1 MKKLFNR
8 ITEKQARVLTLCL
21 LGAAAV
27 LLGAALWLNLRAGG
41 SGTTLTTYAMGSYIQ
56 QTVYGAGAE
65 EAAQQA
71 SSAVTELENLIS
83 WRVEDSDIATLNQEA
98 GGEFQDI
105 DPQTWDILNT
115 ALQVCQA
122 SGGAFDITIAPISWL
137 WDFDDEPHLPQA
149 STIESLLLAVDY
161 TQLSLQ
167 EDGTAALRSSS
178 SALDLGAALQT
189 QDTALD
195 LGAVGKGAACD
206 AAVAAYQEAGVERAV
221 VSVGGS
227 VGVYGEKPFGQKWQ
241 VSVRNPDTDGALGVL
256 SVSSGFLS
264 TSGSYE
270 KQFTEDG
277 VTYHHILDPDTGYPA
292 ESGLLSVTVWSSSGA
307 LSDALST
314 ACFVLGLE
322 DSLPLLEQ
330 FDSQALFITQ
340 ERQIYLTSGLEDA
353 FTLSSGDYTL
363 AGTV

>member
-21 LGAAAV
+21 LGAAVA

-56 QTVYGAGAE
+56 QTVYGTGAE

-105 DPQTWDILNT
+105 EPQTWDILNT

-137 WDFDDEPHLPQA
+137 WDFDENPRLPQA
-149 STIESLLLAVDY
+149 ETIEALLPAVNYENVSLL
-161 TQLSLQ
+161 
-167 EDGTAALRSSS
+167 EDGTAAL
-178 SALDLGAALQT
+178 QT
-189 QDTALD
+189 HSTALD

-206 AAVAAYQEAGVERAV
+206 AAVAAYEESGVNRAV

-227 VGVYGEKPFGQKWQ
+227 VGVYGEKPGGQPWTIAL
-241 VSVRNPDTDGALGVL
+241 RDPDTEGSLGTL
-256 SVSSGFLS
+256 SLASGFLS

-277 VTYHHILDPDTGYPA
+277 VTYHHLLDPDTGYPA
-292 ESGLLSVTVWSSSGA
+292 ESGLLSVTVWSGSGT

-322 DSLPLLEQ
+322 DSLPVLEQ
-330 FDSQALFITQ
+330 FDSEAVFIT
-340 ERQIYLTSGLEDA
+340 EDHQIYVTEGLADA
-353 FTLSSGDYTL
+353 FSLTGEGYTL

>member
-21 LGAAAV
+21 LGAAVV

-83 WRVEDSDIATLNQEA
+83 WRVEDSDIATLNQET

-137 WDFDDEPHLPQA
+137 WDFDENPRLPQA
-149 STIESLLLAVDY
+149 EAIEALLPAVNYENVSLL
-161 TQLSLQ
+161 
-167 EDGTAALRSSS
+167 EDGTAAL
-178 SALDLGAALQT
+178 QT
-189 QDTALD
+189 HSTALD

-206 AAVAAYQEAGVERAV
+206 AAVAAYEESGVNRAV

-227 VGVYGEKPFGQKWQ
+227 VGVYGEKPGGQPWTIAL
-241 VSVRNPDTDGALGVL
+241 RDPDTEGSLGTL
-256 SVSSGFLS
+256 SLASGFLS

-277 VTYHHILDPDTGYPA
+277 VTYHHLLDPDTGYPA
-292 ESGLLSVTVWSSSGA
+292 ESGLLSVTVWSGSGT

-314 ACFVLGLE
+314 TCFVLGLE
-322 DSLPLLEQ
+322 DSLPVLEQ
-330 FDSQALFITQ
+330 FDSEAVFIT
-340 ERQIYLTSGLEDA
+340 EDHQIYVTEGLADA
-353 FTLSSGDYTL
+353 FSLTGEGYTL

>member
-27 LLGAALWLNLRAGG
+27 LLGAALWLNLRARG

-115 ALQVCQA
+115 TLQVCQA

-137 WDFDDEPHLPQA
+137 WDFDEEPHLPQA
-149 STIESLLLAVDY
+149 STIESLLPAVDY

-167 EDGTAALRSSS
+167 EDGTAALQSSS
-178 SALDLGAALQT
+178 S
-189 QDTALD
+189 ALD

-277 VTYHHILDPDTGYPA
+277 VTYHHLLDPSTGYPA
-292 ESGLLSVTVWSSSGA
+292 DSGLLSVTVWSSSGA

-314 ACFVLGLE
+314 ACFVLGIE

>member
-21 LGAAAV
+21 LGAAVV

-137 WDFDDEPHLPQA
+137 WDFDEEPRLPQA
-149 STIESLLLAVDY
+149 STIESLLPAVDY

-167 EDGTAALRSSS
+167 EDGTAALRSS
-178 SALDLGAALQT
+178 
-189 QDTALD
+189 
-195 LGAVGKGAACD
+195 
-206 AAVAAYQEAGVERAV
+206 
-221 VSVGGS
+221 
-227 VGVYGEKPFGQKWQ
+227 F
-241 VSVRNPDTDGALGVL
+241 RNPDTDGALGVL

-277 VTYHHILDPDTGYPA
+277 VTYHHLLDPSTGYPA
-292 ESGLLSVTVWSSSGA
+292 DSGLLSVTVWSSSGA

-314 ACFVLGLE
+314 ACFVLGIE

>member
-41 SGTTLTTYAMGSYIQ
+41 GGTTLTTYAMGSYVQ
-56 QTVYGAGAE
+56 QTVYGGDE
-65 EAAQQA
+65 EGAAQA
-71 SSAVTELENLIS
+71 ANTAITELEDLIS
-83 WRVEDSDIATLNQEA
+83 WRVEGSDVEQLNQAA
-98 GGEFQDI
+98 GTDFLEI
-105 DPQTWDILNT
+105 DQRTWNVLRTSLD
-115 ALQVCQA
+115 VCQA

-137 WDFDDEPHLPQA
+137 WDFDENPRLPQA
-149 STIESLLLAVDY
+149 EAIEALLPAVNYEDVSLL
-161 TQLSLQ
+161 
-167 EDGTAALRSSS
+167 EDGTAAL
-178 SALDLGAALQT
+178 QT
-189 QDTALD
+189 HSTALD

-206 AAVAAYQEAGVERAV
+206 AAVAAYEESGVNRAV

-227 VGVYGEKPFGQKWQ
+227 VGVYGEKPGGQPWTIAL
-241 VSVRNPDTDGALGVL
+241 RDPDTEGSLGTL
-256 SVSSGFLS
+256 SLASGFLS

-277 VTYHHILDPDTGYPA
+277 VTYHHLLDPDTGYPA
-292 ESGLLSVTVWSSSGA
+292 ESGLLSVTVWSGSGT

-322 DSLPLLEQ
+322 DSLPVLEQ
-330 FDSQALFITQ
+330 FDSEAVFIT
-340 ERQIYLTSGLEDA
+340 EDHQIYVTEGLADA
-353 FTLSSGDYTL
+353 FSLTGEGYTL

>member
-1 MKKLFNR
+1 M
-8 ITEKQARVLTLCL
+8 
-21 LGAAAV
+21 

-149 STIESLLLAVDY
+149 STIESLLPAVDY

-178 SALDLGAALQT
+178 SALDLAPWARRRLRRRRGRLPRGRRGAGRGLRG
-189 QDTALD
+189 
-195 LGAVGKGAACD
+195 GA
-206 AAVAAYQEAGVERAV
+206 
-221 VSVGGS
+221 
-227 VGVYGEKPFGQKWQ
+227 
-241 VSVRNPDTDGALGVL
+241 
-256 SVSSGFLS
+256 
-264 TSGSYE
+264 
-270 KQFTEDG
+270 
-277 VTYHHILDPDTGYPA
+277 
-292 ESGLLSVTVWSSSGA
+292 
-307 LSDALST
+307 
-314 ACFVLGLE
+314 
-322 DSLPLLEQ
+322 
-330 FDSQALFITQ
+330 
-340 ERQIYLTSGLEDA
+340 
-353 FTLSSGDYTL
+353 
-363 AGTV
+363 

>member
-8 ITEKQARVLTLCL
+8 ITEKQARVLALCL
-21 LGAAAV
+21 LGAAVV
-27 LLGAALWLNLRAGG
+27 LLGAALWLNLGAGG
-41 SGTTLTTYAMGSYIQ
+41 GGTTLTTYAMGSYIQ

-83 WRVEDSDIATLNQEA
+83 WRVEDSDIAALNQEA

-105 DPQTWDILNT
+105 APQTWDIFNT

-137 WDFDDEPHLPQA
+137 WDFDENPRLPQA
-149 STIESLLLAVDY
+149 ETIEALLPAVNYEDVSLL
-161 TQLSLQ
+161 
-167 EDGTAALRSSS
+167 EDGTAAL
-178 SALDLGAALQT
+178 QT
-189 QDTALD
+189 HSTALD

-206 AAVAAYQEAGVERAV
+206 AAVDAYEEAGINRAV

-227 VGVYGEKPFGQKWQ
+227 VGVYGEKPGGQPWTIAL
-241 VSVRNPDTDGALGVL
+241 RDPDTEGSLGTL
-256 SVSSGFLS
+256 SLASGFLS

-277 VTYHHILDPDTGYPA
+277 VTYHHLLDPSTGYPA
-292 ESGLLSVTVWSSSGA
+292 DSGLLSVTVWSSSGA

>member
-137 WDFDDEPHLPQA
+137 WDFDEDPHLPQQ
-149 STIESLLLAVDY
+149 STIESLLPAVDY
-161 TQLSLQ
+161 TQLSLK
-167 EDGTAALRSSS
+167 EDGTAALRSHSA
-178 SALDLGAALQT
+178 ALDLGS
-189 QDTALD
+189 
-195 LGAVGKGAACD
+195 VGKGAACD
-206 AAVAAYQEAGVERAV
+206 AAVAAYKEAGADRAV
-221 VSVGGS
+221 VAVGGS
-227 VGVYGEKPFGQKWQ
+227 VGVWGEKPFGQLWNIA
-241 VSVRNPDTDGALGVL
+241 VRDPDSEGSLGTL
-256 SVSSGFLS
+256 SVPSGFLS

-270 KQFTEDG
+270 KQFEEDG
-277 VTYHHILDPDTGYPA
+277 VTYHHILDPETGYPA
-292 ESGLLSVTVWSSSGA
+292 ESGLVGVTIWSGSGV

-314 ACFVLGLE
+314 ACFVLGME
-322 DSLPLLEQ
+322 ESLPLLEQ
-330 FDSQALFITQ
+330 FGCGAVFLTEDH
-340 ERQIYLTSGLEDA
+340 QIYVTENLADA
-353 FTLSSGDYTL
+353 FHLDSDNYTL
-363 AGTV
+363 AGVV

>member
-21 LGAAAV
+21 LGAAVV

-65 EAAQQA
+65 EAAQHA

-98 GGEFQDI
+98 GGELQDI
-105 DPQTWDILNT
+105 NPQTWDILNT

-137 WDFDDEPHLPQA
+137 WDFDENPRLPQA
-149 STIESLLLAVDY
+149 ETIEALLPAVNYENVSLL
-161 TQLSLQ
+161 
-167 EDGTAALRSSS
+167 EDGTAAL
-178 SALDLGAALQT
+178 QT
-189 QDTALD
+189 HSTALD

-206 AAVAAYQEAGVERAV
+206 AAVAAYEESGVNRAV

-227 VGVYGEKPFGQKWQ
+227 VGVYGEKPGGQPWTIAL
-241 VSVRNPDTDGALGVL
+241 RDPDTEGSLGTL
-256 SVSSGFLS
+256 SLASGFLS

-277 VTYHHILDPDTGYPA
+277 VTYHHLLDPDTGYPA
-292 ESGLLSVTVWSSSGA
+292 ESGLLSVTVWSGSGT

-322 DSLPLLEQ
+322 DSLPVLEQ
-330 FDSQALFITQ
+330 FDSEAVFIT
-340 ERQIYLTSGLEDA
+340 EDHQIYVTEGLADA
-353 FTLSSGDYTL
+353 FSLTGEGYTL

>member
-1 MKKLFNR
+1 MRQWF
-8 ITEKQARVLTLCL
+8 ARLSERTARRLTLCL
-21 LGAAAV
+21 LLAAAL

-41 SGTTLTTYAMGSYIQ
+41 GGYTLTTYAMGSYVQ
-56 QTVYGAGAE
+56 QTVYGSGRE
-65 EAAQQA
+65 DAAQAA

-83 WRVEDSDIATLNQEA
+83 WRVEDSDTARLNQAA
-98 GGEFQDI
+98 GTEFLEI

-115 ALQVCQA
+115 SLQVCQA

-137 WDFDDEPHLPQA
+137 WNFDEDPHLPQD
-149 STIESLLLAVDY
+149 STIQSLLPAVNWENV
-161 TQLSLQ
+161 SLLD
-167 EDGTAALRSSS
+167 DGT
-178 SALDLGAALQT
+178 AALQT

-206 AAVAAYQEAGVERAV
+206 AAVASYKESGVDRAV

-227 VGVYGEKPFGQKWQ
+227 VGLYGEKPWGQLWQ
-241 VSVRNPDTDGALGVL
+241 VSVRNPDTEGSLGVL
-256 SVSSGFLS
+256 SLSGGFLS

-314 ACFVLGLE
+314 ACFVLGME
-322 DSLPLLEQ
+322 DSLPVLEQ
-330 FDSQALFITQ
+330 FDSGAVFIAQ
-340 ERQIYLTSGLEDA
+340 DHQIYVTENLEGAFSLTAEGYS
-353 FTLSSGDYTL
+353 L
-363 AGTV
+363 AGTL

>member
-21 LGAAAV
+21 LGAAVV
-27 LLGAALWLNLRAGG
+27 LLGAALWLNLGAGG
-41 SGTTLTTYAMGSYIQ
+41 GGTTLTTYAMGSYIQ

-65 EAAQQA
+65 EAARQA

-83 WRVEDSDIATLNQEA
+83 WRVEDSDIAALNQEA

-137 WDFDDEPHLPQA
+137 WDFDEEPHLPQA
-149 STIESLLLAVDY
+149 STIESLLPAVDY

-167 EDGTAALRSSS
+167 ENGTAALRSSS
-178 SALDLGAALQT
+178 S
-189 QDTALD
+189 ALD

-277 VTYHHILDPDTGYPA
+277 VTYHHLLDPSTGYPA
-292 ESGLLSVTVWSSSGA
+292 DSGLLSVTVWSSSGA

-314 ACFVLGLE
+314 ACFVLGIE

>member
-1 MKKLFNR
+1 M
-8 ITEKQARVLTLCL
+8 
-21 LGAAAV
+21 
-27 LLGAALWLNLRAGG
+27 
-41 SGTTLTTYAMGSYIQ
+41 
-56 QTVYGAGAE
+56 
-65 EAAQQA
+65 
-71 SSAVTELENLIS
+71 
-83 WRVEDSDIATLNQEA
+83 
-98 GGEFQDI
+98 
-105 DPQTWDILNT
+105 
-115 ALQVCQA
+115 QVCQA

-137 WDFDDEPHLPQA
+137 WDFDEEPHLPQA
-149 STIESLLLAVDY
+149 STIESLLPAVDY

-178 SALDLGAALQT
+178 S
-189 QDTALD
+189 ALD

-277 VTYHHILDPDTGYPA
+277 VTYHHLLDPSTGYPA
-292 ESGLLSVTVWSSSGA
+292 DSGLLSVTVWSSSGA

-353 FTLSSGDYTL
+353 FTLSSGDYIL

>member
-41 SGTTLTTYAMGSYIQ
+41 GGTTLTTYAMGSYIQ

-137 WDFDDEPHLPQA
+137 WDFDENPRLPQA
-149 STIESLLLAVDY
+149 ETIEALLPAVNYENVSLL
-161 TQLSLQ
+161 
-167 EDGTAALRSSS
+167 EDGTAAL
-178 SALDLGAALQT
+178 QT
-189 QDTALD
+189 HSTALD

-206 AAVAAYQEAGVERAV
+206 AAVDAYEEAGINRAV

-227 VGVYGEKPFGQKWQ
+227 VGVYGEKPGGQPWTIAL
-241 VSVRNPDTDGALGVL
+241 RDPDTEGSLGTL
-256 SVSSGFLS
+256 SLASGFLS

-277 VTYHHILDPDTGYPA
+277 VTYHHLLDPDTGYPA
-292 ESGLLSVTVWSSSGA
+292 ESGLLSVTVWSGSGT

-322 DSLPLLEQ
+322 DSLPVLEQ
-330 FDSQALFITQ
+330 FDSEAVFIT
-340 ERQIYLTSGLEDA
+340 EDHQIYVTEGLADA
-353 FTLSSGDYTL
+353 FSLTGEGYTL

>member
-21 LGAAAV
+21 LGAAVV

-137 WDFDDEPHLPQA
+137 WDFDEEPHLPSRA
-149 STIESLLLAVDY
+149 CCPRWITPSSPCKR
-161 TQLSLQ
+161 
-167 EDGTAALRSSS
+167 TAPPPCSPAPPPWIWAPWARAPPATPPWPPTKRPAWSGPWSPW
-178 SALDLGAALQT
+178 GAA
-189 QDTALD
+189 
-195 LGAVGKGAACD
+195 
-206 AAVAAYQEAGVERAV
+206 
-221 VSVGGS
+221 
-227 VGVYGEKPFGQKWQ
+227 
-241 VSVRNPDTDGALGVL
+241 
-256 SVSSGFLS
+256 
-264 TSGSYE
+264 
-270 KQFTEDG
+270 
-277 VTYHHILDPDTGYPA
+277 
-292 ESGLLSVTVWSSSGA
+292 
-307 LSDALST
+307 
-314 ACFVLGLE
+314 
-322 DSLPLLEQ
+322 
-330 FDSQALFITQ
+330 
-340 ERQIYLTSGLEDA
+340 
-353 FTLSSGDYTL
+353 
-363 AGTV
+363 

>member
-1 MKKLFNR
+1 M
-8 ITEKQARVLTLCL
+8 
-21 LGAAAV
+21 
-27 LLGAALWLNLRAGG
+27 
-41 SGTTLTTYAMGSYIQ
+41 
-56 QTVYGAGAE
+56 
-65 EAAQQA
+65 
-71 SSAVTELENLIS
+71 
-83 WRVEDSDIATLNQEA
+83 
-98 GGEFQDI
+98 
-105 DPQTWDILNT
+105 
-115 ALQVCQA
+115 
-122 SGGAFDITIAPISWL
+122 
-137 WDFDDEPHLPQA
+137 
-149 STIESLLLAVDY
+149 
-161 TQLSLQ
+161 
-167 EDGTAALRSSS
+167 
-178 SALDLGAALQT
+178 
-189 QDTALD
+189 
-195 LGAVGKGAACD
+195 
-206 AAVAAYQEAGVERAV
+206 

-277 VTYHHILDPDTGYPA
+277 VTYHHLLDPSTGYPA
-292 ESGLLSVTVWSSSGA
+292 DSGLLSVTVWSSSGA

-353 FTLSSGDYTL
+353 FTLSSGDYIL

>member
-1 MKKLFNR
+1 MPGQR
-8 ITEKQARVLTLCL
+8 R
-21 LGAAAV
+21 G
-27 LLGAALWLNLRAGG
+27 
-41 SGTTLTTYAMGSYIQ
+41 
-56 QTVYGAGAE
+56 
-65 EAAQQA
+65 
-71 SSAVTELENLIS
+71 
-83 WRVEDSDIATLNQEA
+83 
-98 GGEFQDI
+98 
-105 DPQTWDILNT
+105 
-115 ALQVCQA
+115 
-122 SGGAFDITIAPISWL
+122 WL
-137 WDFDDEPHLPQA
+137 WDFDEEPHLPQA
-149 STIESLLLAVDY
+149 STIESLLPAVDY

-178 SALDLGAALQT
+178 S
-189 QDTALD
+189 ALD

-227 VGVYGEKPFGQKWQ
+227 VGVYGDKPFGQKWQ

-277 VTYHHILDPDTGYPA
+277 VTYHH
-292 ESGLLSVTVWSSSGA
+292 
-307 LSDALST
+307 
-314 ACFVLGLE
+314 
-322 DSLPLLEQ
+322 LLEQ

>member
-137 WDFDDEPHLPQA
+137 WDFDEEPHLPQA
-149 STIESLLLAVDY
+149 STIESLLPAVDY

-178 SALDLGAALQT
+178 S
-189 QDTALD
+189 ALD

-277 VTYHHILDPDTGYPA
+277 VTYHHLLDPSAGYPA
-292 ESGLLSVTVWSSSGA
+292 DSGLLSVTVWSSSGA

-353 FTLSSGDYTL
+353 FTLSSGDYIL

>member
-149 STIESLLLAVDY
+149 STI
-161 TQLSLQ
+161 
-167 EDGTAALRSSS
+167 
-178 SALDLGAALQT
+178 
-189 QDTALD
+189 
-195 LGAVGKGAACD
+195 
-206 AAVAAYQEAGVERAV
+206 
-221 VSVGGS
+221 
-227 VGVYGEKPFGQKWQ
+227 
-241 VSVRNPDTDGALGVL
+241 
-256 SVSSGFLS
+256 
-264 TSGSYE
+264 
-270 KQFTEDG
+270 
-277 VTYHHILDPDTGYPA
+277 
-292 ESGLLSVTVWSSSGA
+292 
-307 LSDALST
+307 
-314 ACFVLGLE
+314 
-322 DSLPLLEQ
+322 
-330 FDSQALFITQ
+330 
-340 ERQIYLTSGLEDA
+340 
-353 FTLSSGDYTL
+353 
-363 AGTV
+363 

>member
-1 MKKLFNR
+1 MRQWF
-8 ITEKQARVLTLCL
+8 ARLSERTARRLTLCL
-21 LGAAAV
+21 LLAAAL
-27 LLGAALWLNLRAGG
+27 LLGAALWLNLRTGG
-41 SGTTLTTYAMGSYIQ
+41 GGYTLTTYAMGSYVQ
-56 QTVYGAGAE
+56 QTVYGSGRE
-65 EAAQQA
+65 DAAQAA

-83 WRVEDSDIATLNQEA
+83 WRVEDSDTARLNQAA
-98 GGEFQDI
+98 GTEFLEI

-115 ALQVCQA
+115 SLQVCQA

-137 WDFDDEPHLPQA
+137 WDFDEEPHLPQA
-149 STIESLLLAVDY
+149 STIESLLPAVDY

-178 SALDLGAALQT
+178 S
-189 QDTALD
+189 ALD

-277 VTYHHILDPDTGYPA
+277 VTYHHLLDPSTGYPA
-292 ESGLLSVTVWSSSGA
+292 DSGLLSVTVWSGSGA

-314 ACFVLGLE
+314 ACFVLGIE